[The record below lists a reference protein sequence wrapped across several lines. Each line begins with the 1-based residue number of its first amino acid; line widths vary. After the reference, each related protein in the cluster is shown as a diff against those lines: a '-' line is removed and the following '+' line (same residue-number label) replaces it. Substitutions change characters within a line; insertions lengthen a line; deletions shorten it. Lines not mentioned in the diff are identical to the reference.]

1 MGLERRVTAILS
13 SAKPGAAPQVR
24 TSEAFAARFQAEAR
38 RSGLVID
45 VAEKRPEQ
53 MFRLC
58 PVCGAQNSSYADA
71 CYNCQTELGA
81 APPPAVEPRK
91 PSLREDRW
99 RLIMTSPKTSRLPLL
114 KVPLVQARFAP
125 PPAVAIT
132 GTQVLNRFLSVFVE
146 REPGPS
152 KSVARFDERTM
163 FDKFLSVFVERK

>member
-1 MGLERRVTAILS
+1 MGLEQRVTAILAA
-13 SAKPGAAPQVR
+13 AKPGAAPQVR
-24 TSEAFAARFQAEAR
+24 TSAAFAARFQAEAR

-81 APPPAVEPRK
+81 PAPAPVEPRK
-91 PSLREDRW
+91 SSHLEERW
-99 RLIMTSPKTSRLPLL
+99 RLIMASPRTSRLPLL
-114 KVPLVQARFAP
+114 KVALQQARFAP
-125 PPAVAIT
+125 PPAAAIS
-132 GTQVLNRFLSVFVE
+132 GTQVLSRFLSVFVE
-146 REPGPS
+146 REPEPR